1 MIMSTTKKT
10 TILAIETS
18 CDETAIS
25 IIETSGGLAKGGPAS
40 AKATAGEVKIRV
52 LSNVIISQIEIHKP
66 YGGVFPALAKREHA
80 RNLVPIL
87 IQALKESE
95 LFTLRVKNQELRI
108 KNDELEKLL
117 EREPELLSAL
127 LEFLP
132 KIQTPK
138 IDAIAVTYSPG
149 LEPALWVGIN
159 FARALS
165 LSWEKPVI
173 PVNHM
178 EGHIFSALLCRKGI
192 KNYELGIKNTPAL
205 ALLISGG
212 HTEIVLIKKPFQY
225 KVVGETRDDAV
236 GEAFD
241 KAARILGLPYPGG
254 PEISLRAEK
263 FREQL
268 RKNGKTPSGLYK
280 LPRPMIHSDD
290 FDFSFSGIKTAV
302 LYMVKKI
309 ENLTEGIS
317 QDLREEICYEFEEAV
332 TETLVSKTL
341 RAAEKYLPKT
351 IIMGGGVTANIHI
364 QKTFKETFDKKVSVQ
379 FPGVEI
385 LVPSGDLSTDNALM
399 IAVAGYARALHDPK
413 TILEAGG
420 RKIKNLR
427 ANGNLSL

>member
-1 MIMSTTKKT
+1 MPTPKKT

-25 IIETSGGLAKGGPAS
+25 IIEASGSLNKGP
-40 AKATAGEVKIRV
+40 TIRV

-80 RNLVPIL
+80 RNLTPML
-87 IQALKESE
+87 EQSLTEAGLLTSRKGQAASS
-95 LFTLRVKNQELRI
+95 NP
-108 KNDELEKLL
+108 DEFSKLL

-127 LEFLP
+127 TEFLP
-132 KIQTPK
+132 KIKVPK
-138 IDAIAVTYSPG
+138 IDAIAVTYGPG

-165 LSWEKPVI
+165 AVWEKPVI

-178 EGHIFSALLCRKGI
+178 EGHIFSAMLRREGI
-192 KNYELGIKNTPAL
+192 SNFQFLISKMPAL

-212 HTEIVLIKKPFQY
+212 HTEIVLSKSPFKY
-225 KVVGETRDDAV
+225 KIIGETRDDAV

-254 PEISLRAEK
+254 PEISIRAEK
-263 FREQL
+263 FR
-268 RKNGKTPSGLYK
+268 KSGKVPSGTYK

-309 ENLTEGIS
+309 TALPGGLTEEI
-317 QDLREEICYEFEEAV
+317 REEVCYEFEEAA

-341 RAAEKYLPKT
+341 RAAQKYQPKT
-351 IIMGGGVTANIHI
+351 IILGGGVTANIHI
-364 QKTFKETFDKKVSVQ
+364 QKTFKATFERE
-379 FPGVEI
+379 FPDTKI
-385 LVPSGDLSTDNALM
+385 LVPEKDLSTDNALM
-399 IAVAGYARALHDPK
+399 IAVAGYTRIIHEPK
-413 TILEAGG
+413 KVLEAGG
-420 RKIKNLR
+420 RKIKLLR
-427 ANGNLSL
+427 ADGNLSL

>member
-1 MIMSTTKKT
+1 MI
-10 TILAIETS
+10 ILGIETS

-25 IIETSGGLAKGGPAS
+25 IIEASGGA
-40 AKATAGEVKIRV
+40 KIRV

-80 RNLVPIL
+80 RNLTPML
-87 IQALKESE
+87 EQ
-95 LFTLRVKNQELRI
+95 TLNEAGLLTSSKQQVSSSKDDDF
-108 KNDELEKLL
+108 KKLL
-117 EREPELLSAL
+117 EREPELLAAL

-132 KIQTPK
+132 KIKVPK
-138 IDAIAVTYSPG
+138 IDAIAVTYGPG
-149 LEPALWVGIN
+149 LAPALWVGIN

-165 LSWEKPVI
+165 LAWEKPVI

-178 EGHIFSALLCRKGI
+178 EGHVFSALLKKSRKEFPI
-192 KNYELGIKNTPAL
+192 FNFQFPNTPVL

-263 FREQL
+263 FRKRRRTSDQPL
-268 RKNGKTPSGLYK
+268 ATSYH
-280 LPRPMIHSDD
+280 LPRPMIRSDD

-309 ENLTEGIS
+309 ENLTEGITE
-317 QDLREEICYEFEEAV
+317 DLREEICYEFEEAV
-332 TETLVSKTL
+332 TETLLSKTL
-341 RAAEKYLPKT
+341 RATEKYKPKT
-351 IIMGGGVTANIHI
+351 VIMGGGVTANVHI
-364 QKTFKETFDKKVSVQ
+364 QKMFKETFEKK
-379 FPGVEI
+379 FPDIKI
-385 LVPSGDLSTDNALM
+385 LVPEKNLSTDNALM
-399 IAVAGYARALHDPK
+399 IAVAGYMRALHNPK
-413 TILEAGG
+413 KILEPNG
-420 RKIKNLR
+420 RKMKALR
-427 ANGNLSL
+427 ADGNLSL

>member
-1 MIMSTTKKT
+1 MIL
-10 TILAIETS
+10 LAIETS

-25 IIETSGGLAKGGPAS
+25 IIEATGNLEKGA
-40 AKATAGEVKIRV
+40 KIRV

-80 RNLVPIL
+80 RNLAPML
-87 IQALKESE
+87 EQALAEAGLLKKSKVFTAESRKS
-95 LFTLRVKNQELRI
+95 LA
-108 KNDELEKLL
+108 KLL

-127 LEFLP
+127 RDFLP
-132 KIQTPK
+132 KIKIPK
-138 IDAIAVTYSPG
+138 IDAIAVTHGPG

-165 LSWEKPVI
+165 LAWGKPVV

-178 EGHIFSALLCRKGI
+178 EGHIYSALMSRGNSKSEI
-192 KNYELGIKNTPAL
+192 RNPKTPAL

-212 HTEIVLIKKPFQY
+212 HTEIVLIKKPFHY
-225 KVVGETRDDAV
+225 TVVGETRDDAV

-254 PEISLRAEK
+254 PEISVRAEK
-263 FREQL
+263 FRTS
-268 RKNGKTPSGLYK
+268 GKTPSGVYK

-309 ENLTEGIS
+309 ENLTEEI
-317 QDLREEICYEFEEAV
+317 REEVCYEFEEAV

-341 RAAEKYLPKT
+341 RAAEKYRPKT
-351 IIMGGGVTANIHI
+351 IVMGGGVTANIHI
-364 QKTFKETFDKKVSVQ
+364 QKVFKDTFEKK
-379 FPGVEI
+379 FPDTEI
-385 LVPSGDLSTDNALM
+385 LVPDKDLSTDNALM
-399 IAVAGYARALHDPK
+399 IAVAGYARMLHAPLK
-413 TILEAGG
+413 ILEAGG

-427 ANGNLSL
+427 ADGNLSL